1 MVFCGM
7 QAIAR
12 IDMYASVNSGSR
24 QQNTTTKSSANGRLK
39 TSIGIQAISSVL
51 GYCASLE
58 LSYNS
63 GIKRLRSSPLE

>member
-24 QQNTTTKSSANGRLK
+24 QKNTTTTSSGNGRQK
-39 TSIGIQAISSVL
+39 AAIGIQAIRSVL

-58 LSYNS
+58 LSYNAALTGLS
-63 GIKRLRSSPLE
+63 G